1 MILKIN
7 EIQYPSTKI
16 EIVQQPND
24 KTLIIS
30 IFRTTDD
37 LLNIRDQFI
46 NILWND
52 MAVISNFYVDFTYKD
67 EIDNKIVLIGEEK
80 IYDFNEN
87 NYSEWE

>member
-52 MAVISNFYVDFTYKD
+52 IAVISNFYVDFTYKD

-87 NYSEWE
+87 NYSE

>member
-24 KTLIIS
+24 ETLIIS

-52 MAVISNFYVDFTYKD
+52 MAVINNFYVDFTYKD

-87 NYSEWE
+87 NYSE

>member
-87 NYSEWE
+87 NYLE

>member
-24 KTLIIS
+24 KTPIIS

-87 NYSEWE
+87 NYLE

>member
-7 EIQYPSTKI
+7 KIQYPSTKI

-30 IFRTTDD
+30 IFRTTDN

-52 MAVISNFYVDFTYKD
+52 ITIISNFYVDFTYKD
-67 EIDNKIVLIGEEK
+67 EVDNKIVLIGEEK

-87 NYSEWE
+87 NYSE

>member
-16 EIVQQPND
+16 EIVQRPND

-37 LLNIRDQFI
+37 LLNTRDQFI

-52 MAVISNFYVDFTYKD
+52 ITVISNFYVDFTYKD
-67 EIDNKIVLIGEEK
+67 EVDNKIVLIGEEK

-87 NYSEWE
+87 NYSE

>member
-52 MAVISNFYVDFTYKD
+52 MAVINNLYVDFAYKD

-87 NYSEWE
+87 NYLE

>member
-87 NYSEWE
+87 NYSE

>member
-16 EIVQQPND
+16 EIVHQPND

-87 NYSEWE
+87 NYSE

>member
-52 MAVISNFYVDFTYKD
+52 ITVISNFYVDFTYKD
-67 EIDNKIVLIGEEK
+67 EIDNKIVLLGEEK

-87 NYSEWE
+87 NYSE

>member
-16 EIVQQPND
+16 EIVQQPNN

-52 MAVISNFYVDFTYKD
+52 MAVISHFYVDFTYKD

-87 NYSEWE
+87 NYSE

>member
-30 IFRTTDD
+30 IFRTTDN

-87 NYSEWE
+87 NYSE